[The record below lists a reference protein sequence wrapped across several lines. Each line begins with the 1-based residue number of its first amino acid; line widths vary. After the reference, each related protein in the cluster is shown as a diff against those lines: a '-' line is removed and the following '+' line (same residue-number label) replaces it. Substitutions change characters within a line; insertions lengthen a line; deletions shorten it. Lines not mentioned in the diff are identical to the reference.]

1 MFEKIADKTE
11 YKAAQRGFT
20 VLELLM
26 VLVVASVLMGIAV
39 PSFQSWLPT
48 LRLSNAARQ
57 VATDL
62 QLARMRAISSNTD
75 TTVAFSTG
83 TGTYSFGGESR
94 SLPQLFPGITISSA
108 SNPTF
113 TARGTANAVTIT
125 LTNGSSQ
132 KLVCVKAVGRV
143 NVRDASC

>member
-1 MFEKIADKTE
+1 MLWKQSIVRGKVR
-11 YKAAQRGFT
+11 QHGFT
-20 VLELLM
+20 VIELLM

-62 QLARMRAISSNTD
+62 QLARMRAISSN
-75 TTVAFSTG
+75 ASTAVTFNTG
-83 TGTYSFGGESR
+83 SGTYSFGAETR
-94 SLPQLFPGITISSA
+94 SLGELFPGITITSA

-113 TARGTANAVTIT
+113 TPRGTVNSVTIT
-125 LTNGSSQ
+125 LSNGSAQ
-132 KLVCVKAVGRV
+132 KLVCVNVVGRIDV
-143 NVRDASC
+143 QDSTC

>member
-1 MFEKIADKTE
+1 MMLGKIR
-11 YKAAQRGFT
+11 QHGFT

-26 VLVVASVLMGIAV
+26 VLVIASVLMGIAV

-62 QLARMRAISSNTD
+62 QLARMRAISSNADKEVTFN
-75 TTVAFSTG
+75 AGS
-83 TGTYSFGGESR
+83 GTYSFGAESR
-94 SLPQLFPGITISSA
+94 DLDELFPGITITSA

-113 TARGTANAVTIT
+113 TPRGTVNSVTIT
-125 LTNGSSQ
+125 LSNGSAQ
-132 KLVCVKAVGRV
+132 KQVCVKVMGRI
-143 NVRDASC
+143 NVQNSTC